1 MVADI
6 AVILA
11 GYLLG
16 SLPFAFFITK
26 LSTGK
31 DIRFEGDGNAG
42 TRNVFTSEPFARKV
56 AWPRR

>member
-42 TRNVFTSEPFARKV
+42 TRNVLTSEPFAREV